1 MAKIA
6 FIARADNSGLGTL
19 SREFA
24 RHLKP
29 VKVLIVQNGVYQVF
43 PERYSDFPNRIVP
56 SNKTMSQEDK
66 DWLLDGADVLLT
78 LETFYDWGI
87 IKDCRARG
95 VKTAL
100 YTMFEMTRAELPMH
114 PDLFICPS
122 KLDVEYF
129 KEYNHVFLPPPIATD
144 RIIWK
149 KRERANHF
157 IHVASHGGIN
167 LRKGTIDLLDA
178 MKLVKSDIKMT
189 IYTWR
194 DFTCDDL
201 RVEIKKVEFKNYW
214 QLWREGDVLVYPQ
227 GANGI
232 ALPVIEAMS
241 SGMAVLTTDA
251 FPFNEYVPKDLLFKP
266 ERSYKTVIF
275 TGLMEVEDYVMSP
288 KNIAEKIDFIA
299 GKDITEYSEYGR
311 KWAEENSWDKLLPKY
326 NEALNSL

>member
-1 MAKIA
+1 MVRIA
-6 FIARADNSGLGTL
+6 LIARADNSGLGTL

-29 VKVLIVQNGVYQVF
+29 AKILIVQNGVYQIF
-43 PERYSDFPNRIVP
+43 PERYSDFPNRIIP
-56 SNKTMSQEDK
+56 ANKTMSQEDK
-66 DWLLDGADVLLT
+66 DWLLDGVDVLLT

-87 IKDCRARG
+87 IKDCRRKG

-100 YTMFEMTRAELPMH
+100 YTMFEMTRKELPLH

-129 KEYNHVFLPPPIATD
+129 KEYNHVLLPPPVATD
-144 RIIWK
+144 RLIWK
-149 KRERANHF
+149 KREKAETF

-178 MKLVKSDIKMT
+178 MKFVKSDIKMI

-194 DFTCDDL
+194 DFTCDDP
-201 RVEIKKVEFKNYW
+201 RVEIRKVEFKNYW
-214 QLWREGDVLVYPQ
+214 QLWRGGGGLLYSQ

-241 SGMAVLTTDA
+241 CGMAVLTTDA
-251 FPFNEYVPKDLLFKP
+251 FPFNEYFPKELLFKP
-266 ERSYKTVIF
+266 ARSYKTVIF

-288 KNIAEKIDFIA
+288 ENIAEKIDFIA
-299 GKDITEYSEYGR
+299 GGNITGYSEYGR
-311 KWAEENSWDKLLPKY
+311 RWGLENS
-326 NEALNSL
+326 